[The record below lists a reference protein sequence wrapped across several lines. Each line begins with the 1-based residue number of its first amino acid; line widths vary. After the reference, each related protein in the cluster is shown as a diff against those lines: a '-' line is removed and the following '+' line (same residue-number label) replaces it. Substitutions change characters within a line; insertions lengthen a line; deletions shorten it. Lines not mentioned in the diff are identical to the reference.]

1 MKGPIGAGLIE
12 ANDSIRVA
20 VAEMESARG
29 GACCGGGRLPAATP
43 RERDEDCL
51 APADDYILRAERTL
65 KEGPRSL
72 GQGVTQIHESPA
84 EALLALAT
92 QTIVDRRGSYGPP
105 KEHFDRTV
113 AAINAIFSHKLN
125 SPLTSS
131 DWAQIMILDKLARHQ
146 GTARSSDTPI
156 DIAGYA
162 ACLAEC
168 EALPDRTGRA

>member
-1 MKGPIGAGLIE
+1 MRGPIGAGLIE
-12 ANDSIRVA
+12 SNDSIRVA

-29 GACCGGGRLPAATP
+29 GACCGGGKLPAATP

-51 APADDYILRAERTL
+51 VPPEHYILRAEMEL
-65 KEGPRSL
+65 KAGRPL

-92 QTIVDRRGSYGPP
+92 QTIVDRRRTYGPP
-105 KEHFDRTV
+105 REHFERTV
-113 AAINAIFSHKLN
+113 AAINAIFSHKLV
-125 SPLTSS
+125 SPLTCG
-131 DWAQIMILDKLARHQ
+131 DWSLIMILDKAARHQ
-146 GTARSSDTPI
+146 GPARSSDTPI

-168 EALPDRTGRA
+168 EALPDRTGRP

>member
-20 VAEMESARG
+20 VAEMESARS
-29 GACCGGGRLPAATP
+29 CCNGGRLPAATP

-51 APADDYILRAERTL
+51 APADDYILRAEREL

-72 GQGVTQIHESPA
+72 GQGVTQIHDSPA

-113 AAINAIFSHKLN
+113 AAINAIFSHKLV

-131 DWAQIMILDKLARHQ
+131 DWAQIMILDKLARFQ
-146 GTARSSDTPI
+146 GTAKTSDTPI

-168 EALPDRTGRA
+168 EALPDRTGRP